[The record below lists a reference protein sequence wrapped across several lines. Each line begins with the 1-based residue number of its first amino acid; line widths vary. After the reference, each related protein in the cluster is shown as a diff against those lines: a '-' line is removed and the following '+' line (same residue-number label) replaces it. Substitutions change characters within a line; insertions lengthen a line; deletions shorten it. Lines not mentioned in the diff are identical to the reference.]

1 MIIRRVFSSFD
12 PSLRIFRFSFIF
24 FIFFFIPIYYFTL
37 RNGVIGIFSIFF
49 SFVYNEGKSLV
60 VEKKGLIGFMVVIIF
75 MVFLM
80 NFLALFPFCYSL
92 TSQLLLTFPLSYSLW
107 LGIIFFTFWS
117 HLKGFFS
124 HLVPL
129 GTPMGLLSFIV
140 VIEFIRNII
149 RPLALMFRLT
159 ANMIAGH
166 LLLSLVGGFLLR
178 INPLFCVL
186 GSPLQGFLVVIEL
199 GVRFIQAYV
208 FSTLLFLYISETDH

>member
-1 MIIRRVFSSFD
+1 MEFFIVDNKMIIRRVFSSFD

-92 TSQLLLTFPLSYSLW
+92 TSQLLLTFPLSYSL
-107 LGIIFFTFWS
+107 
-117 HLKGFFS
+117 
-124 HLVPL
+124 
-129 GTPMGLLSFIV
+129 
-140 VIEFIRNII
+140 
-149 RPLALMFRLT
+149 
-159 ANMIAGH
+159 
-166 LLLSLVGGFLLR
+166 
-178 INPLFCVL
+178 
-186 GSPLQGFLVVIEL
+186 
-199 GVRFIQAYV
+199 
-208 FSTLLFLYISETDH
+208 